1 MGGLKCKINMVTI
14 TSTCIQKQPLVS
26 DQFEPAY
33 FNKVHVLHHHHPC
46 KLILYL
52 PWHPCLLS
60 CLPPTNKQRNNNKC
74 IINNYTNS
82 SNKTNSNG
90 SNITCNKRMLRNGN
104 SNKTNNK
111 HRFNR
116 NGNSACNNHIRH
128 QNQIQTK
135 CNSSITHPNPIC
147 VRKILNR
154 IQTKIRSHMR
164 AEDSESDSN
173 SSSSISSC
181 SDSESTSS
189 EAGTEYQDNEHEV
202 FKNHP
207 PPVQNLHISHPQ
219 QPQHVPRDVPPVKQI
234 QSNQPI
240 QQYRFQPIVP
250 PKMNN
255 VMSSESNKQEM
266 PSPAFNPNKLPSPEL
281 NPPEMQ
287 GNLSGMEGTELPL
300 PVSEDE
306 LPISPMMVNHQK
318 SVIFNAMLQQ
328 PDKKKHLDREE
339 NWEMLFDGIQSNCPI
354 ADQYD
359 IFKAMRKVAKNLLLD
374 DEKYMVLYADNDMV
388 QKKILGRVGGY
399 EFLRGVGFKKG
410 SEENELVVAKLD
422 KDIVNNAIR
431 VLQKRI
437 DALKKRRHEWDPK
450 YHKKKKDK
458 VPHIPVQP
466 QADVIDEEQR
476 MLEEAIRLSKQEH
489 VQEVLNRQQ
498 KALDRVKSGNL
509 FSANQEDDYKAAYM

>member
-1 MGGLKCKINMVTI
+1 MSPIMSPSHQQAAQQQQMYN
-14 TSTCIQKQPLVS
+14 QQ
-26 DQFEPAY
+26 
-33 FNKVHVLHHHHPC
+33 
-46 KLILYL
+46 LY
-52 PWHPCLLS
+52 
-60 CLPPTNKQRNNNKC
+60 QQQQ
-74 IINNYTNS
+74 
-82 SNKTNSNG
+82 
-90 SNITCNKRMLRNGN
+90 
-104 SNKTNNK
+104 
-111 HRFNR
+111 
-116 NGNSACNNHIRH
+116 
-128 QNQIQTK
+128 QNQQQWQQYYVQQAYAQEWQQQQNQQQAQVQQEWQQRMQQSYPPPK
-135 CNSSITHPNPIC
+135 SDPNQMQQQHYPP
-147 VRKILNR
+147 K
-154 IQTKIRSHMR
+154 SHMR

-450 YHKKKKDK
+450 YNKKKKDK